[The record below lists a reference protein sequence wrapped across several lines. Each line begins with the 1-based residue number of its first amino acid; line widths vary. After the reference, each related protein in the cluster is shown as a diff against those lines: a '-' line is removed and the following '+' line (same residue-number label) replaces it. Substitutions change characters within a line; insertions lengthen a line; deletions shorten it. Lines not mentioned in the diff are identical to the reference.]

1 METSFKTCL
10 FGGFDREDV
19 ISFIEKTAAVT
30 QERLD
35 ALTTEREELLAKKRS
50 AEAENAA
57 LRVQLNEL
65 TERLDDETAL
75 RCRVQ
80 SMEEELTALRREN
93 ETLREPAAQY
103 QSLRD
108 HIAEIEI
115 SAHRRTEQFRE
126 EAVTRLRQL
135 AARQREW
142 CRTAQADYEQMNCQL
157 LERLQQ
163 AEQTL
168 RQPDMSSFRR
178 MEEGLTALEKDLT
191 APEKAGE

>member
-19 ISFIEKTAAVT
+19 ISFIEKTAAET

-115 SAHRRTEQFRE
+115 SAHRRTEEFRGKAIAE
-126 EAVTRLRQL
+126 LMQLIGQQRQ
-135 AARQREW
+135 W
-142 CRTAQADYEQMNCQL
+142 C
-157 LERLQQ
+157 
-163 AEQTL
+163 AEQRVAYECMVGSILQEL
-168 RQPDMSSFRR
+168 RRAEHQ
-178 MEEGLTALEKDLT
+178 EKLSGHHPQD
-191 APEKAGE
+191 GG

>member
-19 ISFIEKTAAVT
+19 ISFIEKTAAET

-50 AEAENAA
+50 TEAENAA

-65 TERLDDETAL
+65 TERLDNETAL
-75 RCRVQ
+75 HARVQ
-80 SMEEELTALRREN
+80 SMEEELTTLRREN

-103 QSLRD
+103 QSLKD

-115 SAHRRTEQFRE
+115 SAHRRTEEFRGKAIAELMQLIEQQRQWCVQQRDAYAHMTEGVLQELRQAERQVEACDIGNFDRME
-126 EAVTRLRQL
+126 ESLRQL
-135 AARQREW
+135 E
-142 CRTAQADYEQMNCQL
+142 N
-157 LERLQQ
+157 
-163 AEQTL
+163 TL
-168 RQPDMSSFRR
+168 H
-178 MEEGLTALEKDLT
+178 T
-191 APEKAGE
+191 PE

>member
-10 FGGFDREDV
+10 VGGFDREDV
-19 ISFIEKTAAVT
+19 ISFIEKTAAET

-35 ALTTEREELLAKKRS
+35 ALTTEREELLAKKHS
-50 AEAENAA
+50 TEAENAA

-65 TERLDDETAL
+65 TERLDNETAL
-75 RCRVQ
+75 HTRVQ

-115 SAHRRTEQFRE
+115 SAHRRTEEFRGKAIAELMQLIEQQRQWCAQQRDAYARMTEGVLQELRQAERQVEACDIGNFDRVE
-126 EAVTRLRQL
+126 ESLRQL
-135 AARQREW
+135 E
-142 CRTAQADYEQMNCQL
+142 N
-157 LERLQQ
+157 
-163 AEQTL
+163 TL
-168 RQPDMSSFRR
+168 H
-178 MEEGLTALEKDLT
+178 T
-191 APEKAGE
+191 PE

>member
-19 ISFIEKTAAVT
+19 ISFIEKTAAET

-57 LRVQLNEL
+57 LRVQLGQ
-65 TERLDDETAL
+65 DDETAL

-115 SAHRRTEQFRE
+115 SAHRRTEEFRGKAIAE
-126 EAVTRLRQL
+126 LMQLIGQQRQWCAEQRVAYECMVGSILQELRRAEHQVEACNFESFDRMEGSLRQL
-135 AARQREW
+135 ENSISKS
-142 CRTAQADYEQMNCQL
+142 E
-157 LERLQQ
+157 
-163 AEQTL
+163 
-168 RQPDMSSFRR
+168 
-178 MEEGLTALEKDLT
+178 
-191 APEKAGE
+191 

>member
-19 ISFIEKTAAVT
+19 ISFIEKTAAET

-93 ETLREPAAQY
+93 ETLREPATQY

-126 EAVTRLRQL
+126 EAVTQLRQL
-135 AARQREW
+135 AARQRDPAFDS
-142 CRTAQADYEQMNCQL
+142 RVQAYEQKY
-157 LERLQQ
+157 RI
-163 AEQTL
+163 
-168 RQPDMSSFRR
+168 
-178 MEEGLTALEKDLT
+178 
-191 APEKAGE
+191 

>member
-19 ISFIEKTAAVT
+19 ISFIEKTAAET

-50 AEAENAA
+50 TEAENAA

-65 TERLDDETAL
+65 TERLDNETAL
-75 RCRVQ
+75 CARVQ

-103 QSLRD
+103 QSLKD

-115 SAHRRTEQFRE
+115 SAHRRTEVFRGKAIAELMQLIEQQRQWCVQQRDAYARMTEGVLQELRQAERQVEACDIGNFDRME
-126 EAVTRLRQL
+126 ESLRQL
-135 AARQREW
+135 E
-142 CRTAQADYEQMNCQL
+142 N
-157 LERLQQ
+157 
-163 AEQTL
+163 TL
-168 RQPDMSSFRR
+168 H
-178 MEEGLTALEKDLT
+178 T
-191 APEKAGE
+191 PE

>member
-19 ISFIEKTAAVT
+19 ISFIEKTAAET

-35 ALTTEREELLAKKRS
+35 
-50 AEAENAA
+50 
-57 LRVQLNEL
+57 
-65 TERLDDETAL
+65 DDTAL
-75 RCRVQ
+75 RARVQ

-115 SAHRRTEQFRE
+115 SAHRRTEEFRGKAIAELMQLIEQQRQWCAQQRDVYARMTEGVLQELRQAERQVEACDIGNFDRME
-126 EAVTRLRQL
+126 ESLRQL
-135 AARQREW
+135 E
-142 CRTAQADYEQMNCQL
+142 N
-157 LERLQQ
+157 
-163 AEQTL
+163 TL
-168 RQPDMSSFRR
+168 H
-178 MEEGLTALEKDLT
+178 T
-191 APEKAGE
+191 PE

>member
-1 METSFKTCL
+1 M
-10 FGGFDREDV
+10 
-19 ISFIEKTAAVT
+19 ISFIEKTAAET

-50 AEAENAA
+50 TEAENAA

-65 TERLDDETAL
+65 TERLDNETAL
-75 RCRVQ
+75 HTRVQ

-115 SAHRRTEQFRE
+115 SAHRRTEEFRGKAIAELMQLIEQQRQWCAQQRDAYARMTEGILQELRQAERQVEACDIGNFDRME
-126 EAVTRLRQL
+126 ESLRQL
-135 AARQREW
+135 E
-142 CRTAQADYEQMNCQL
+142 N
-157 LERLQQ
+157 
-163 AEQTL
+163 TL
-168 RQPDMSSFRR
+168 H
-178 MEEGLTALEKDLT
+178 T
-191 APEKAGE
+191 PE

>member
-93 ETLREPAAQY
+93 ETAAQY

-115 SAHRRTEQFRE
+115 SAHRRTEEFRGKAIAE
-126 EAVTRLRQL
+126 LMQLTGQQRQWCAEQRVAYECMVGSILQELRRAEHQVEACNFESFDRMEGSLRQL
-135 AARQREW
+135 ENSISKS
-142 CRTAQADYEQMNCQL
+142 E
-157 LERLQQ
+157 
-163 AEQTL
+163 
-168 RQPDMSSFRR
+168 
-178 MEEGLTALEKDLT
+178 
-191 APEKAGE
+191 

>member
-19 ISFIEKTAAVT
+19 ISFIEKTAAET

-178 MEEGLTALEKDLT
+178 MEEGLTALEKGLT

>member
-19 ISFIEKTAAVT
+19 ISFIEKTAAET

-50 AEAENAA
+50 TEAENAA

-65 TERLDDETAL
+65 TERLDNETAL
-75 RCRVQ
+75 HTRVQ

-115 SAHRRTEQFRE
+115 SAHRTQRSS
-126 EAVTRLRQL
+126 AAKPLR
-135 AARQREW
+135 
-142 CRTAQADYEQMNCQL
+142 
-157 LERLQQ
+157 
-163 AEQTL
+163 
-168 RQPDMSSFRR
+168 S
-178 MEEGLTALEKDLT
+178 
-191 APEKAGE
+191 

>member
-19 ISFIEKTAAVT
+19 ISFIEKTAAET

-50 AEAENAA
+50 TEAENAA

-65 TERLDDETAL
+65 TERLDNETAL
-75 RCRVQ
+75 HARVQ

-103 QSLRD
+103 QSLKD

-115 SAHRRTEQFRE
+115 SAHRRTEEFRGKAIAE
-126 EAVTRLRQL
+126 LMQL
-135 AARQREW
+135 IE
-142 CRTAQADYEQMNCQL
+142 
-157 LERLQQ
+157 
-163 AEQTL
+163 
-168 RQPDMSSFRR
+168 
-178 MEEGLTALEKDLT
+178 
-191 APEKAGE
+191 

>member
-19 ISFIEKTAAVT
+19 SSFIEKTAAET

-50 AEAENAA
+50 TEAENAA

-65 TERLDDETAL
+65 TERLDNETAL
-75 RCRVQ
+75 HTRVQ

-115 SAHRRTEQFRE
+115 SAHRRTEEFRGKAIAELMQLIEQQRQWCAQQRDAYVRMTEGILQELRQAERQVEACDIGNFDRME
-126 EAVTRLRQL
+126 ESLRQL
-135 AARQREW
+135 E
-142 CRTAQADYEQMNCQL
+142 N
-157 LERLQQ
+157 
-163 AEQTL
+163 TL
-168 RQPDMSSFRR
+168 H
-178 MEEGLTALEKDLT
+178 T
-191 APEKAGE
+191 PE

>member
-19 ISFIEKTAAVT
+19 ISFIEKTAAET

-50 AEAENAA
+50 TEAENAA

-65 TERLDDETAL
+65 TERLDNETAL
-75 RCRVQ
+75 HTRVQ

-115 SAHRRTEQFRE
+115 SAHRRTEEFRGKAIAELMQLIEQQRQWCAQQRDAYARMTEGVLQELRQAERQVEACDIGNFDRME
-126 EAVTRLRQL
+126 ESLRQL
-135 AARQREW
+135 E
-142 CRTAQADYEQMNCQL
+142 N
-157 LERLQQ
+157 
-163 AEQTL
+163 TL
-168 RQPDMSSFRR
+168 HI
-178 MEEGLTALEKDLT
+178 
-191 APEKAGE
+191 PE

>member
-19 ISFIEKTAAVT
+19 ISFIEKTAAET

-75 RCRVQ
+75 R
-80 SMEEELTALRREN
+80 REN

-115 SAHRRTEQFRE
+115 SAHRRTEEFRGKAIAE
-126 EAVTRLRQL
+126 LMQLIGQQRQWCAEQRVAYECMVGSILQELRRAEHQVEACNFESFDRMEGSLRQL
-135 AARQREW
+135 ENSISKS
-142 CRTAQADYEQMNCQL
+142 E
-157 LERLQQ
+157 
-163 AEQTL
+163 
-168 RQPDMSSFRR
+168 
-178 MEEGLTALEKDLT
+178 
-191 APEKAGE
+191 

>member
-19 ISFIEKTAAVT
+19 ISFIEKTAAET

-50 AEAENAA
+50 AEAEN
-57 LRVQLNEL
+57 
-65 TERLDDETAL
+65 ETAL

-115 SAHRRTEQFRE
+115 SAHRRTEEFRGKAIAE
-126 EAVTRLRQL
+126 LMQLIEQQRQWCAEQRVAYECMVGSILQELRRAEHQVEACNFESFDRMEGSLRQL
-135 AARQREW
+135 ENSISKS
-142 CRTAQADYEQMNCQL
+142 E
-157 LERLQQ
+157 
-163 AEQTL
+163 
-168 RQPDMSSFRR
+168 
-178 MEEGLTALEKDLT
+178 
-191 APEKAGE
+191 

>member
-1 METSFKTCL
+1 METSFKPCL

-19 ISFIEKTAAVT
+19 ISFIEKTAAET

-50 AEAENAA
+50 TEAENAA

-65 TERLDDETAL
+65 TERLDNETAL
-75 RCRVQ
+75 HTRVQ

-115 SAHRRTEQFRE
+115 SAHRRTEEFRGKAIAELMQLIEQQRQWCAQQRDAYARMTEGILQELRQAERQVEACDIGNFDRME
-126 EAVTRLRQL
+126 ESLRQL
-135 AARQREW
+135 E
-142 CRTAQADYEQMNCQL
+142 N
-157 LERLQQ
+157 
-163 AEQTL
+163 TL
-168 RQPDMSSFRR
+168 H
-178 MEEGLTALEKDLT
+178 T
-191 APEKAGE
+191 PE

>member
-10 FGGFDREDV
+10 FGGFAREDV
-19 ISFIEKTAAVT
+19 ISFIEKTAAET

-50 AEAENAA
+50 TEAENAA

-65 TERLDDETAL
+65 TERLDNETAL
-75 RCRVQ
+75 RARVQ

-103 QSLRD
+103 QSLKD

-115 SAHRRTEQFRE
+115 SAHRRTEEFRGKAIAELMQLIEQQRQWCAQQRDAYARMTEGVLQELRQAERQVEACDIGNFDRME
-126 EAVTRLRQL
+126 ESLRQL
-135 AARQREW
+135 E
-142 CRTAQADYEQMNCQL
+142 N
-157 LERLQQ
+157 
-163 AEQTL
+163 TL
-168 RQPDMSSFRR
+168 R
-178 MEEGLTALEKDLT
+178 T
-191 APEKAGE
+191 PE

>member
-19 ISFIEKTAAVT
+19 ISFIEKTAAET

-50 AEAENAA
+50 TEAENAA

-65 TERLDDETAL
+65 TERLDNE
-75 RCRVQ
+75 
-80 SMEEELTALRREN
+80 TALRREN

-115 SAHRRTEQFRE
+115 SAHRRTEEFRGKAIAELMQLIEQQRQWCAQQRDAYASMTEGVLQELRQAERQVEACDIGNFDRME
-126 EAVTRLRQL
+126 ESLRQL
-135 AARQREW
+135 E
-142 CRTAQADYEQMNCQL
+142 N
-157 LERLQQ
+157 
-163 AEQTL
+163 TL
-168 RQPDMSSFRR
+168 H
-178 MEEGLTALEKDLT
+178 T
-191 APEKAGE
+191 PE